1 MRTVPAGGVVPTSWP
16 PDFRQGM
23 MVSSKRLRVAALTP
37 GPARHSGA
45 NTETS
50 AYSRFRIADIS
61 GGVMPEGSLVR
72 LAGSERGSL
81 PDVTDTAPVDTSER
95 AEVTLVLRRR
105 AELPEE
111 IVVGPIVL
119 CRVELAEWYGADPAA
134 LDLVLP

>member
-16 PDFRQGM
+16 PDFQQGM
-23 MVSSKRLRVAALTP
+23 MLSSNRLRVPALTP

-50 AYSRFRIADIS
+50 AYSRFRIAEIS

-81 PDVTDTAPVDTSER
+81 PDVTDTAPVATSER
-95 AEVTLVLRRR
+95 AEVTYRECDARQFLVPVPH
-105 AELPEE
+105 ANGQPS
-111 IVVGPIVL
+111 P
-119 CRVELAEWYGADPAA
+119 ADPMH
-134 LDLVLP
+134 PEQPRQRPPHR

>member
-16 PDFRQGM
+16 PDFQQGM
-23 MVSSKRLRVAALTP
+23 MLSSNRLRVPALTP

-95 AEVTLVLRRR
+95 AEVTLVLRPR
-105 AELPEE
+105 AELPGE
-111 IVVGPIVL
+111 IGRGAIASTHAGPTHPYV
-119 CRVELAEWYGADPAA
+119 ADP
-134 LDLVLP
+134 VH